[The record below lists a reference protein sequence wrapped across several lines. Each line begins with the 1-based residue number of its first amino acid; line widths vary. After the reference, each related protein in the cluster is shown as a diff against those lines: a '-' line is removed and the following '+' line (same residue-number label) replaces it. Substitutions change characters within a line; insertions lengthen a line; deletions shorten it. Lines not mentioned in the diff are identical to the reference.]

1 MRRLEPVTGRVSR
14 TSRPSPAPG
23 APPRGLPPR
32 GVPSPSGAPPGG
44 RPRSPLGGPPLA
56 APLLTSRRH
65 IDLLRVC
72 STLGSRAAA
81 RGALAAPT
89 PLSALGALR

>member
-1 MRRLEPVTGRVSR
+1 MTGRASR

-32 GVPSPSGAPPGG
+32 GVPSPPGALPGS
-44 RPRSPLGGPPLA
+44 PRSPLGGPPLA
-56 APLLTSRRH
+56 SPLLTSRRH

-72 STLGSRAAA
+72 SALGARATAS
-81 RGALAAPT
+81 GVLAAPT